1 MQLLIEYDQSTGLV
15 REVYDD
21 IRVTRKT
28 DDIKNQIETT
38 FGAFRPYTFLATM
51 AAPNFVKAEQT
62 MARNQ
67 TLANEAFLACG
78 LERYRLAQGQYPKTL
93 EALVPQFA
101 EKLPHDI
108 IGGEPLKYDRTADD
122 RFELYSIG
130 WNGKDDGGV
139 PGKTTAEGD
148 WVWP

>member
-1 MQLLIEYDQSTGLV
+1 
-15 REVYDD
+15 
-21 IRVTRKT
+21 
-28 DDIKNQIETT
+28 
-38 FGAFRPYTFLATM
+38 
-51 AAPNFVKAEQT
+51 
-62 MARNQ
+62 
-67 TLANEAFLACG
+67 
-78 LERYRLAQGQYPKTL
+78 
-93 EALVPQFA
+93 VPQFA